1 MSHNN
6 LHGNKADIFLLSG
19 EDNITRVIFI
29 YGHDM
34 ASFYK
39 LYYDKRMCNYSMYAC
54 FVSLVRACV
63 ELYKSKILV

>member
-34 ASFYK
+34 TSFYK
-39 LYYDKRMCNYSMYAC
+39 LYYDKRMCNYSN
-54 FVSLVRACV
+54 
-63 ELYKSKILV
+63 LYRMGSYYI